1 MVSLFY
7 KRLLLGTLWLFVLP
21 IALDVNKAKEL
32 DARQL
37 IQQRFN
43 SQVGVREA
51 TGKNDGPEVEA
62 YLATT
67 DLGPGY
73 PWCAAFISWVYEQ
86 EGYSKPNTPWTPA
99 LFPDSRVIWPDK
111 NKTPQTADVFG
122 IYIPSKKRI
131 AHAGF
136 VEKWGTNMVVCV
148 EGNTNPAGS
157 YEGDGVYRRRRRT
170 KTIHRVADWITNNN
184 KELKK

>member
-1 MVSLFY
+1 MVSLLY
-7 KRLLLGTLWLFVLP
+7 RRVLLGTLWLFVLP
-21 IALDVNKAKEL
+21 LALDVSKEKKV
-32 DARQL
+32 DPRQSL
-37 IQQRFN
+37 QQRFS

-51 TGKNDGPEVEA
+51 TGNNDGPEVEA

-67 DLGPGY
+67 NLGAGY
-73 PWCAAFISWVYEQ
+73 AWCGSFISWVFEQ
-86 EGYSKPNTPWTPA
+86 EGYSKPNTPWTPS
-99 LFPDSRVIWPDK
+99 LFPNQRIIWP
-111 NKTPQTADVFG
+111 NRETTPLPSDVFG

-136 VEKWGTNMVVCV
+136 VEKWSENMVVTV

-170 KTIHRVADWITNNN
+170 KTIHRVADWITNN
-184 KELKK
+184 EKK